1 MNLGSHLGDATMF
14 PGKLLNATAFGH
26 GPSERLFAI
35 NMSAASDCCGGR
47 DGVGVV
53 RGGHHHR
60 FDVLLVEQMSKIGI
74 GPGRWMFL
82 RGSRKQALIDVA

>member
-1 MNLGSHLGDATMF
+1 LD
-14 PGKLLNATAFGH
+14 ATAFGH
-26 GPSERLFAI
+26 GPGERLLAI
-35 NMSAASDCCGGR
+35 DVSSATNCCCGR

-60 FDVLLVEQMSKIGI
+60 FDVLLVEQISKIGV

-82 RGSRKQALIDVA
+82 RGSRKQALVDVAQGHDVLTRDIA